1 MKTGVSNTSQIQ
13 QKSPSLISNNDGTN
27 VSPVKHRLVLKRL
40 PYSKSEQ
47 QQIVD
52 YIINTKSYQHIK
64 GNQLW
69 KEMQKDNTV
78 CKGKRTWQSMKE
90 NFQKQIVPQLHIYKN
105 VNEKVANCFKRVLM
119 GLNLDLDSDSN
130 EEKENSPKKKTITK
144 DKYAINMS
152 DTSESEDEATVP
164 VKKIHQYQPR
174 NTNKLSRSPGYKNAL
189 QRNQMYQYKAKKKRI
204 SLPIDEG
211 DTTEEE
217 FDNLSR
223 RSLHTNNL
231 SAPTGSVQNSITRTT
246 RDVEENSQGNN
257 T

>member
-1 MKTGVSNTSQIQ
+1 MGIN
-13 QKSPSLISNNDGTN
+13 LISDGNDERNEEKQVSEENGDDGPQENNT
-27 VSPVKHRLVLKRL
+27 
-40 PYSKSEQ
+40 
-47 QQIVD
+47 
-52 YIINTKSYQHIK
+52 
-64 GNQLW
+64 
-69 KEMQKDNTV
+69 
-78 CKGKRTWQSMKE
+78 E
-90 NFQKQIVPQLHIYKN
+90 N
-105 VNEKVANCFKRVLM
+105 NEKPPDRRKTLPETSHDN
-119 GLNLDLDSDSN
+119 NIDSDSN

-174 NTNKLSRSPGYKNAL
+174 NTNKLSRSPGYKKAL